1 MKYDLFKT
9 KYSRFI
15 YKSYSYK
22 QNKLDFDI
30 LFNFQISQ
38 NIFFQPKVKIKNID
52 AKKLF
57 QIPKEVLDN
66 FVFHLGLIEM
76 ISYWKATCSP
86 KIEIQA
92 GYLDKNQIKWWEDL
106 ISKGLGEFFYKN
118 KINFLK
124 KNFIR
129 FDIKSDKKGKRY
141 NEKIKNNILVPIG
154 GGKDSI
160 VTLEILKREKKDIK
174 LFSLNPTKTTKEV
187 IKTSG
192 LKNPIIVERQIDK
205 KLLDLNQKGFLN
217 GHTPF
222 SAYLAFLTSLVSLI
236 FDYKYIAVSNERS
249 SNEGSA
255 KYLGKTVNHQ
265 YSKSFDFEKKFRN
278 YSKKYLAKDI
288 EYFSFLRP
296 FYEIQIARIFTG
308 LAKYFS
314 VFLSCNEAYKTN
326 TGTKRQDKKWCA
338 KCPKC
343 LFVFLILYPFLHR
356 KEMQKIFSRNIL
368 KDKSL
373 LPIAKEL
380 IGEKKTKP
388 FECVGTRKES
398 LIAFYLGLKKVKKE
412 GGSIPYLLSYF
423 QDKILPKR
431 ANLEIESKK
440 MLNGWDKNNNLPKKF
455 EVLLKKYANQRL

>member
-1 MKYDLFKT
+1 MNYSHKYPKFIFQ
-9 KYSRFI
+9 KYT
-15 YKSYSYK
+15 YK
-22 QNKLDFDI
+22 QNKNDFDI
-30 LFNFQISQ
+30 LFNFQISP

-52 AKKLF
+52 AKKLS
-57 QIPKEVLDN
+57 QVPKKVLDN

-222 SAYLAFLTSLVSLI
+222 SAYLAFLTYLVSLI

-265 YSKSFDFEKKFRN
+265 YSKSFDFEKKIRN
-278 YSKKYLAKDI
+278 YSKKYIAKDI

-296 FYEIQIARIFTG
+296 FYEIQIARKFSNSP
-308 LAKYFS
+308 KYS
-314 VFLSCNEAYKTN
+314 QIFLSCNEAYKTKS
-326 TGTKRQDKKWCA
+326 GVKKQAKKWCV

-343 LFVFLILYPFLHR
+343 LFVFVILYPFIKK
-356 KEMQKIFSRNIL
+356 KEIIKIFNKNL
-368 KDKSL
+368 FEDKSL
-373 LPIAKEL
+373 LPIVKEL
-380 IGEKKTKP
+380 IGERKTKP
-388 FECVGTRKES
+388 FECIGTRKEN
-398 LIAFYLGLKKVKKE
+398 LIAFYLSLKKVKKE
-412 GGSIPYLLSYF
+412 RESIPYLLSYF

-455 EVLLKKYANQRL
+455 EILLKKYAN